1 MLASMVA
8 RSEPGVGDTV
18 GHYRLDARL
27 GEGAVGVVY
36 RARRGS
42 DDAVVALKLLKHR
55 LGEDETFQA
64 RFVHEARAARH
75 VEHDHVVP
83 VLDAGEAGGT
93 SYLVAEYVAGGSLA
107 DRLREEG
114 ALPIVEALRIGAE
127 VATGLDA
134 LHRGGLV
141 HRDVKP
147 SNLMLYEDGRA
158 AITDFGLAKGPA
170 YTVLTEPGQVMG
182 TLDYLAPELIRGEA
196 ATPSTDIYAFGCV
209 VYECVTGSTAVRRE
223 EPVRDR
229 NCPLEP
235 VASRP
240 WRDANRGDAVALVGA
255 VEGAR
260 EGSGAAT
267 PDRHGIRVAAAR
279 RSRTALRRRS
289 SSSPNRS
296 GFA

>member
-1 MLASMVA
+1 MLTSMVA

-18 GHYRLDARL
+18 GDYRLDARL

-42 DDAVVALKLLKHR
+42 DGAVVALKVLKQR
-55 LGEDETFQA
+55 LGEDETFRA

-83 VLDAGEAGGT
+83 VLDAGEVGGT
-93 SYLVAEYVAGGSLA
+93 NYLVAEYVAAGSLE

-114 ALPIVEALRIGAE
+114 ALPIVEAVRIGAE

-141 HRDVKP
+141 HRDIKP
-147 SNLMLYEDGRA
+147 SNLMFHEDGRA

-170 YTVLTEPGQVMG
+170 YTVLTKPGQVMG

-209 VYECVTGSTAVRRE
+209 MYECITGAPPFGGKSLFEIGTAHLNVSPPDPGETRAE
-223 EPVRDR
+223 VSPSLSWALLKA
-229 NCPLEP
+229 LEKDP
-235 VASRP
+235 AQRPPTATAFAS
-240 WRDANRGDAVALVGA
+240 LL
-255 VEGAR
+255 
-260 EGSGAAT
+260 
-267 PDRHGIRVAAAR
+267 HVAAGR
-279 RSRTALRRRS
+279 R
-289 SSSPNRS
+289 
-296 GFA
+296 

>member
-8 RSEPGVGDTV
+8 RSEPGIGDTV

-42 DDAVVALKLLKHR
+42 DGAVVALKLLKQR
-55 LGEDETFQA
+55 LGEDETFRA

-93 SYLVAEYVAGGSLA
+93 SYLVAEYVAGGSLE

-141 HRDVKP
+141 HRDIKP

-170 YTVLTEPGQVMG
+170 YTVLTKPGQVMG
-182 TLDYLAPELIRGEA
+182 TLDYLAPELIRGDA

-209 VYECVTGSTAVRRE
+209 VYECVTGAPPFGGKSLFEIGTAHLNLSPPDPGETRAEVT
-223 EPVRDR
+223 PSLSWALLKA
-229 NCPLEP
+229 LEKDP
-235 VASRP
+235 AQRPPTATAYAS
-240 WRDANRGDAVALVGA
+240 LL
-255 VEGAR
+255 
-260 EGSGAAT
+260 
-267 PDRHGIRVAAAR
+267 HVAAGR
-279 RSRTALRRRS
+279 
-289 SSSPNRS
+289 P
-296 GFA
+296 

>member
-1 MLASMVA
+1 MLGWMVA

-36 RARRGS
+36 RARRES
-42 DDAVVALKLLKHR
+42 DGAVVALKLLKQR
-55 LGEDETFQA
+55 LGEDETFRA
-64 RFVHEARAARH
+64 RFVHEARAARE

-93 SYLVAEYVAGGSLA
+93 SYLVAEYVAGGSLE

-114 ALPIVEALRIGAE
+114 ALPIAEALRIGAE

-170 YTVLTEPGQVMG
+170 YTVLTKPGQVMG

-209 VYECVTGSTAVRRE
+209 VYECITGAPPFGGKSLFEIGTAHLNVSPPDPGETRPEVTPSFSWALLKA
-223 EPVRDR
+223 
-229 NCPLEP
+229 LEKDP
-235 VASRP
+235 
-240 WRDANRGDAVALVGA
+240 
-255 VEGAR
+255 
-260 EGSGAAT
+260 
-267 PDRHGIRVAAAR
+267 AAR
-279 RSRTALRRRS
+279 PPTATAFASLLHVATGRR
-289 SSSPNRS
+289 
-296 GFA
+296 

>member
-8 RSEPGVGDTV
+8 RSEPGIGDTV

-42 DDAVVALKLLKHR
+42 DGAVVALKLLKQR
-55 LGEDETFQA
+55 LGEDETFRA

-83 VLDAGEAGGT
+83 VLDAGEAGAA
-93 SYLVAEYVAGGSLA
+93 SYLVAEYVAGGSLE

-114 ALPIVEALRIGAE
+114 ALPIGEALRIGAE

-141 HRDVKP
+141 HRDIKP
-147 SNLMLYEDGRA
+147 SNLMLYKDGRA

-170 YTVLTEPGQVMG
+170 YTVLTKPGQVMG
-182 TLDYLAPELIRGEA
+182 TLDYLAPELIRGAA

-209 VYECVTGSTAVRRE
+209 VYECVTGAPPFGGKSLFEIGTAHLNLSPPDPGETRAEVT
-223 EPVRDR
+223 PSLSWALLKA
-229 NCPLEP
+229 LEKDP
-235 VASRP
+235 AERPPTATAYAS
-240 WRDANRGDAVALVGA
+240 LL
-255 VEGAR
+255 
-260 EGSGAAT
+260 
-267 PDRHGIRVAAAR
+267 HVAAGR
-279 RSRTALRRRS
+279 R
-289 SSSPNRS
+289 
-296 GFA
+296 

>member
-8 RSEPGVGDTV
+8 LPEPGIGDAVGQ
-18 GHYRLDARL
+18 YRLDARL

-36 RARRGS
+36 RARRES
-42 DDAVVALKLLKHR
+42 DGAVVALKLLKQR
-55 LGEDETFQA
+55 LGEDETFRA

-93 SYLVAEYVAGGSLA
+93 SYLVAEYVPGGSLE

-134 LHRGGLV
+134 LHHGGLV

-147 SNLMLYEDGRA
+147 SNLMLYGDGRA

-170 YTVLTEPGQVMG
+170 YTVLTKPGQVMG
-182 TLDYLAPELIRGEA
+182 TLDYLAPELIRCEA
-196 ATPSTDIYAFGCV
+196 ATPSTDIYALGCV
-209 VYECVTGSTAVRRE
+209 VYECIAGTPPFGGKSLFDIGTAHLNVSPPDPGATRPEVTPSLSWALLKALEKDPAQRPPTATAF
-223 EPVRDR
+223 
-229 NCPLEP
+229 
-235 VASRP
+235 AS
-240 WRDANRGDAVALVGA
+240 LL
-255 VEGAR
+255 
-260 EGSGAAT
+260 
-267 PDRHGIRVAAAR
+267 HVAAGR
-279 RSRTALRRRS
+279 R
-289 SSSPNRS
+289 
-296 GFA
+296 